1 MECEGEVTAVIVV
14 LYFRQ
19 ENGTMGTMTKPRTK
33 TLLTAVGFY
42 ELPDHG
48 GRAELVKGELIAMS
62 PAGTQHGKIASRLG
76 RYVGNF
82 VEDNDLGEVYAAE
95 TGFTI
100 EEEPDTVRAPDV
112 AFVARSRI
120 PPEGE
125 PVGFW
130 AIAPDL
136 VAEVLSPFD
145 VASKVQRKITE
156 YLQAGVRLVWLVD
169 PETQMV
175 TVYKSLH
182 DVHILLLEDVLTGED
197 VLPGFLLPLRKLFR
211 QSS

>member
-1 MECEGEVTAVIVV
+1 MA
-14 LYFRQ
+14 
-19 ENGTMGTMTKPRTK
+19 TMTKSPTK
-33 TLLTAVGFY
+33 TLLSAAELY
-42 ELPDHG
+42 ERPDHG
-48 GRAELVKGELIAMS
+48 GRTELVKGELTPMS
-62 PAGTQHGKIASRLG
+62 PASTQHGKIASRLD

-100 EEEPDTVRAPDV
+100 EEDPDTVRAPDV
-112 AFVARSRI
+112 SFVARSRI

-125 PVGFW
+125 PPGFW

-145 VASKVQRKITE
+145 VASKVQQKITE

-169 PETQMV
+169 PETQTV
-175 TVYKSLH
+175 TVYKSLAEA
-182 DVHILLLEDVLTGED
+182 HILLREDVLTGED
-197 VLPGFLLPLRKLFR
+197 VLPGFSLLLTKLFR
-211 QSS
+211 Q